1 MKTRVALR
9 VTACPCDVRFTPKAD
24 TCSALTH
31 VRFVPIADILLSRGY
46 PTLRRRTDVR
56 FTPNALLDKSSA
68 RPGVL
73 SPYFFAPT

>member
-31 VRFVPIADILLSRGY
+31 VRFVPIADIFAASTYDLCSVWDLC
-46 PTLRRRTDVR
+46 
-56 FTPNALLDKSSA
+56 
-68 RPGVL
+68 VL
-73 SPYFFAPT
+73 QYATTFAEFFCKRL

>member
-31 VRFVPIADILLSRGY
+31 VRFVPIADIADYSITSL
-46 PTLRRRTDVR
+46 
-56 FTPNALLDKSSA
+56 A
-68 RPGVL
+68 RL
-73 SPYFFAPT
+73 AR

>member
-31 VRFVPIADILLSRGY
+31 VRFVPIADIFAASTYDLWAQEIARSLFALS
-46 PTLRRRTDVR
+46 
-56 FTPNALLDKSSA
+56 A
-68 RPGVL
+68 
-73 SPYFFAPT
+73 